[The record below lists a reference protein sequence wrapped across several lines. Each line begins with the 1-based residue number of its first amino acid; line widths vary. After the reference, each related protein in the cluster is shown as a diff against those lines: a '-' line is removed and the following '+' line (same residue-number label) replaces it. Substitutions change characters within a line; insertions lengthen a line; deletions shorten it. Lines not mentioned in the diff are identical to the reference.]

1 MSYSCQNMKL
11 FGNTL
16 GKLRLF
22 LFFDYSFTKK
32 EKISPTAIQ
41 KTPPLA
47 PPPQKIFLRGLGV
60 PHFHK

>member
-1 MSYSCQNMKL
+1 MSYLCQNMKL

-47 PPPQKIFLRGLGV
+47 PPQKKSFYAG
-60 PHFHK
+60 